1 MRDLT
6 IDELE
11 DVYGAGGCGRP
22 KKIKRK
28 VAHRRKKDCGSA
40 SAEAPDCAPRPAK
53 CEVVRV
59 MRAPSCLR
67 STVLTAL

>member
-6 IDELE
+6 LDELD

-22 KKIKRK
+22 KKLKKK

-40 SAEAPDCAPRPAK
+40 SNEEPKCGPPPSR
-53 CEVVRV
+53 CEVVLT
-59 MRAPSCLR
+59 CLP
-67 STVLTAL
+67 TPPPCDAVEL